1 MSTPFTDIY
10 SIFLK
15 DITDKKLVN
24 MLTPEEL
31 GDILEDYLM
40 ESISIHFKQCKK
52 DLSNIITEETNT
64 GDVDENGM
72 PIIEIAKS
80 FADDLTHE
88 EKVIIAKGMKLKW
101 LSSNFIANESKL
113 VMRLTTKDYKVFSP
127 ANHLKILLEI
137 DRDTRKE
144 IRSLVMSYLYNH
156 LIRG

>member
-1 MSTPFTDIY
+1 MSTPFSQIY
-10 SIFLK
+10 SIFLR

-24 MLTPEEL
+24 LLTPEEL

-52 DLSNIITEETNT
+52 DLSNIIVEEVEGET
-64 GDVDENGM
+64 V
-72 PIIEIAKS
+72 KC

-144 IRSLVMSYLYNH
+144 IKSLIMSYLYSN
-156 LIRG
+156 LIQGGN